1 MIPKAK
7 NALERYGHNLVIGNM
22 LVDRKTKVVLVEQSG
37 VEPLELTADQIK
49 QGVEIEQKIVE
60 KLRTSHEAFAHPK

>member
-1 MIPKAK
+1 
-7 NALERYGHNLVIGNM
+7 M